1 MQKIADDGCRHIVRQ
16 VCHEQKTRFLT
27 NPFHGAANLF
37 HQIIAKRIL
46 VPQRI
51 AMNQPDVGPP
61 LQLLAGQLVQVRVNF
76 DTQDSSSTIRQT
88 TGQGTNP
95 RADFENDVSFG
106 QIRRIRNQ
114 VDQVQINE
122 KVLSIPRNRAKPS
135 CGQTFGKIRG
145 GLARLVQAECRWE
158 VMGDV

>member
-1 MQKIADDGCRHIVRQ
+1 M
-16 VCHEQKTRFLT
+16 
-27 NPFHGAANLF
+27 AANLF

-122 KVLSIPRNRAKPS
+122 SSAIPRNRAKPA
-135 CGQTFGKIRG
+135 T
-145 GLARLVQAECRWE
+145 ARRLERYVAVCA
-158 VMGDV
+158 VSSSGMPLGSDG